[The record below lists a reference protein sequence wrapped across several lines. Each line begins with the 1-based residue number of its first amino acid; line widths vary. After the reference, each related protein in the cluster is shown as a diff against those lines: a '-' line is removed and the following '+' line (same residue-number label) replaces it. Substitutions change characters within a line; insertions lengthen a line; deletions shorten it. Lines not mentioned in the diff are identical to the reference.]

1 MCGITAIAA
10 LNLPIDMDMLARMT
24 HAISHRG
31 PDQDG
36 AAQYEAGSLCAGL
49 GSKRL
54 SIIDLSEAGRMP
66 LSNEDGSI
74 WIVYNGELY
83 NHPELRVTLEARG
96 HVFRSNSDTETIVHA
111 YEEYGDAFLE
121 RLNGM
126 FALAL
131 FDQHKQRLV
140 VARDPLGIKPVYYH
154 WDGGRLLLASEL
166 RALLAS
172 CDIKREID
180 PAALGLYLSLGYVP
194 SPYSLV
200 CGVRK
205 LEPGAYLVLDSGG
218 LHSERYWTPPA
229 PEPHADL
236 STAVQHIRATVTGAV
251 RRQLMS
257 DVPIGVFLSGGLDS
271 TLIAHLAVRDHNG
284 PIASFSIGFPDAA
297 GRVDETSIYNR
308 DLIHARQVA
317 RDLGMD
323 HHELLVSPTLDVP
336 DLLVRSVVGLDEPT
350 WEPSFTSLNLLAAE
364 ARKHGAIVILTGDG
378 SDELFGGYPWHTAAF
393 RHQTLERVPALR
405 TVLPL
410 LKRIGRGR
418 TLGIKARDLRA
429 KLHAPVSTYYRYT
442 FELLTGAEKQA
453 LVPRSFIS
461 HVTDEAVEALINSRL
476 AGVGE
481 LSLSDALALLDL
493 LLWVREQFNHRVDR
507 MTMMHSVEARVPLQD
522 LEVVRAALSVPLRT
536 RLHGGR
542 AKYLL
547 REAFKD
553 VVPEHVLNRP
563 KRPFSTPTEGWL
575 RGPLRPLIRDLLSAP
590 HLDGSVLNPETTA
603 ALTNR
608 FLSGDDR
615 LSFKVWALLNFQI
628 WYDHVMT
635 I

>member
-1 MCGITAIAA
+1 MCGIAAIAA
-10 LNLPIDMDMLARMT
+10 LNAPIDMDMLARMA

-36 AAQYEAGSLCAGL
+36 IAQFEAGPLHAGL

-83 NHPELRVTLEARG
+83 NHPEMRAALEARG
-96 HVFRSNSDTETIVHA
+96 HVFRSNSDTETVVHA

-121 RLNGM
+121 QLNGM

-131 FDQHKQRLV
+131 FDQREQRLI

-154 WDGGRLLLASEL
+154 WNGNRLLLASEL

-172 CDIKREID
+172 CDIEREMD
-180 PAALGLYLSLGYVP
+180 PTALGLYLSLGYVP
-194 SPYSLV
+194 SPHSLV
-200 CGVRK
+200 RGVRK
-205 LEPGAYLVLDSGG
+205 LEPGTYLVLDSGG
-218 LHSERYWTPPA
+218 MRTERYWTSPA
-229 PEPHADL
+229 PQPQADIPT
-236 STAVQHIRATVTGAV
+236 SVQRVREAVTGAV

-271 TLIAHLAVRDHNG
+271 TLIAHLAMRDHNG
-284 PIASFSIGFPDAA
+284 PMASFSIGFPDAA

-393 RHQTLERVPALR
+393 RHQTLERIPALR
-405 TVLPL
+405 AALPL
-410 LKRIGRGR
+410 LERIGRGR
-418 TLGIKARDLRA
+418 TLGIKARDLRT

-442 FELLTGAEKQA
+442 FELLTEAEKQA
-453 LVPRSFIS
+453 LVPRDFAPQ
-461 HVTDEAVEALINSRL
+461 VTDEAVEALVNDRL
-476 AGVGE
+476 SGLGTLE
-481 LSLSDALALLDL
+481 LPDALALLDL

-507 MTMMHSVEARVPLQD
+507 MTMLHSIEARVPLQD

-536 RLHGGR
+536 RLHGGQS
-542 AKYLL
+542 KYLL

-553 VVPEHVLNRP
+553 VVPDHVLNRP

-575 RGPLRPLIRDLLSAP
+575 RGPLRPLIHELLSGP
-590 HLDGSVLNPETTA
+590 HLDGTVLNPESTA
-603 ALTNR
+603 ALVGR
-608 FLSGDDR
+608 FFAGDDR
-615 LSFKVWALLNFQI
+615 LSFKVWALLNLQI